1 MILEKVKE
9 LSFMLE
15 KLSEKEELSATE
27 LDDLEYYAY
36 HAVLSNF
43 KKWSK
48 EKFLQERSTEVF
60 PRFYT
65 RSFTLDRKGMDL
77 VLELLFLYMRA
88 TSNLVKRKKLTLPR
102 KQGQQF
108 LTLAEKI
115 HPELQSPPPQ
125 PKPPKKE
132 RKKENSAQDKANLF
146 RNLMESV
153 ENELDATI
161 RERIGEYIPSSEIE
175 NLSED
180 VKEIVENKL
189 NLFFKPFDIVKKD
202 KT

>member
-1 MILEKVKE
+1 MGRWRVSYQGNPK
-9 LSFMLE
+9 
-15 KLSEKEELSATE
+15 
-27 LDDLEYYAY
+27 
-36 HAVLSNF
+36 
-43 KKWSK
+43 
-48 EKFLQERSTEVF
+48 
-60 PRFYT
+60 FYT
-65 RSFTLDRKGMDL
+65 RSFTLDRKGMNL

-115 HPELQSPPPQ
+115 HPEIKSPS
-125 PKPPKKE
+125 KPTPAQKE

-189 NLFFKPFDIVKKD
+189 NLFFKQFKIVKKD